1 MKDPI
6 NNSMAKRD
14 YYEVLGIDRNASKED
29 IRKAYRKMAMQYH
42 PDRNP
47 DDQTAETKFKEA
59 AEAYEVLNNDDKKA
73 RYDRFGHE
81 GVKSGFGSQG
91 FSDINDI
98 FSHFSDIF
106 SGGSIFDDFFGG
118 QRTRRR
124 KTGGTPGTDLKVN
137 LKLTLEEIAEGV
149 SKKIKLKKLV
159 KCDVC
164 RGTGAEGGTSTKT
177 CPVCQGSGEVRT
189 VSRSVFGQFVN
200 IQPCNNCNGE
210 GTVVD
215 NPCKKC
221 RGDGRIQEE
230 VSVSINVPAGV
241 YQNSYMTMRGEGNAG
256 RRDGPSGDLI
266 VVFEEIVHDYFIR
279 NNDDIIYDLFIS
291 YPDAVL
297 GSEVDVPT
305 LKGKAKLKIDP
316 GTQPGK
322 LLRMRDKG
330 IKHLNESG
338 YGDELVKI
346 NIEVPKK
353 VSSKE
358 KALLKELAETP
369 NFKNFGN
376 KDEKNFFKRSG
387 S

>member
-1 MKDPI
+1 MT
-6 NNSMAKRD
+6 KRD
-14 YYEVLGIDRNASKED
+14 YYEVLGVNRNASKDE

-47 DDQTAETKFKEA
+47 DDQTAEAKFKEA
-59 AEAYEVLNNDDKKA
+59 AEAYEVLSNDEKKA
-73 RYDRFGHE
+73 KYDRFGHE
-81 GVKSGFGSQG
+81 GVRSGFGSQG
-91 FSDINDI
+91 FTDINDI

-106 SGGSIFDDFFGG
+106 GGGSIFDDFFGG
-118 QRTRRR
+118 QRTRKRR
-124 KTGGTPGTDLKVN
+124 TGGTPGSDLKVN

-159 KCDVC
+159 KCDLC
-164 RGTGAEGGTSTKT
+164 KGTGAEGGTSTKT
-177 CPVCQGSGEVRT
+177 CPVCHGSGEVRT

-210 GTVVD
+210 GIVVD

-230 VSVSINVPAGV
+230 VTVTINVPAGV

-266 VVFEEIVHDYFIR
+266 IVFEEIPHEYFVR

-297 GSEVDVPT
+297 GSEVEVPT
-305 LKGKAKLKIDP
+305 LKGKVKLKIDS

-338 YGDELVKI
+338 HGDQLVKV

-353 VSSKE
+353 ISNKE
-358 KALLKELAETP
+358 KELLKNLAEMP
-369 NFKNFGN
+369 SFKNFGN
-376 KDEKNFFKRSG
+376 KDEKNFFKRFG
-387 S
+387 F

>member
-1 MKDPI
+1 
-6 NNSMAKRD
+6 MAKRD
-14 YYEVLGIDRNASKED
+14 YYEVLGVNRSASKEE
-29 IRKAYRKMAMQYH
+29 IRKAYRKLAMQYH

-47 DDQTAETKFKEA
+47 DDQTAEAKFKEA
-59 AEAYEVLNNDDKKA
+59 AEAYEVLNNDEKKA
-73 RYDRFGHE
+73 RYDRFGHD

-91 FSDINDI
+91 FTDINDI

-106 SGGSIFDDFFGG
+106 SGGSIFDDFFGTG

-124 KTGGTPGTDLKVN
+124 RTGGAPGSDLKVT

-159 KCDVC
+159 KCSTC
-164 RGTGAEGGTSTKT
+164 SGTGAEGGTSTKT

-210 GTVVD
+210 GTVID
-215 NPCKKC
+215 NPCKTC

-230 VSVSINVPAGV
+230 TTVNINVPAGV
-241 YQNSYMTMRGEGNAG
+241 YQNSYMTMRGEGNSG
-256 RRDGPSGDLI
+256 RRGGPAGDLV
-266 VVFEEIVHDYFIR
+266 VVFEEIPHEYFVR
-279 NNDDIIYDLFIS
+279 NNDDIIYELFIN

-316 GTQPGK
+316 GTPPGK

-330 IKHLNESG
+330 IRHLNEAG
-338 YGDELVKI
+338 YGDQLVKV
-346 NIEVPKK
+346 NIDVPRK
-353 VSSKE
+353 VNSKE
-358 KALLKELAETP
+358 KELLKELANLP
-369 NFKNFGN
+369 NFKNSGK
-376 KDEKNFFKRSG
+376 KDEKKFFRRIG
-387 S
+387 L